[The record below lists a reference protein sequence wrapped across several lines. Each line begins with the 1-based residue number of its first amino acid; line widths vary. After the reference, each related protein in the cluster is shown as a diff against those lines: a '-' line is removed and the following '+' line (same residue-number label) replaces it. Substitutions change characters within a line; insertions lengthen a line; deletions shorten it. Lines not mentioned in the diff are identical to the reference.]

1 MSYTVQELFDDNLQV
16 NYFHICFCCKQF
28 LSFVRP
34 MFHDFKSCPKPC
46 KTVKTQVSKS
56 MTSGLMEQ
64 RNQSRIV
71 TINFKSTVEVFKSVK
86 KINVLAVINDVG
98 SSMGLWLGVSA
109 FSIFKLL
116 QDTSYNWG
124 FVAGQRNFRQWIGTS
139 FVILISL
146 TTIALALIFFHLSAS
161 I

>member
-1 MSYTVQELFDDNLQV
+1 
-16 NYFHICFCCKQF
+16 
-28 LSFVRP
+28 
-34 MFHDFKSCPKPC
+34 MFHDFKFCPKPC
-46 KTVKTQVSKS
+46 KTVKAQVSKS

-71 TINFKSTVEVFKSVK
+71 SINFKSTVEVIKSVK

-98 SSMGLWLGVSA
+98 SSMGLWLGVST

>member
-1 MSYTVQELFDDNLQV
+1 
-16 NYFHICFCCKQF
+16 
-28 LSFVRP
+28 
-34 MFHDFKSCPKPC
+34 MFHDFKFCPKPC

-71 TINFKSTVEVFKSVK
+71 TINFKSTVEVIKSVK

-98 SSMGLWLGVSA
+98 SSMGLWLGVST